1 MTSPRRSDA
10 VTQQAESAR
19 RRMPGTQFGKGFR
32 FGEGSSGAVLV
43 AGAGRDYTS
52 ASFRS
57 SHTGMPSPVQ
67 IRRSVFKVRL
77 ISPRSSA
84 L

>member
-1 MTSPRRSDA
+1 MTYP
-10 VTQQAESAR
+10 SAR
-19 RRMPGTQFGKGFR
+19 IRRDHRAGGPRATAHALDAETGFV
-32 FGEGSSGAVLV
+32 SGNDRPAPDERP
-43 AGAGRDYTS
+43 ASGGDYTS

-57 SHTGMPSPVQ
+57 SHTGMSSPAQ
-67 IRRSVFKVRL
+67 IRRSVFRVRL